1 MLSLITT
8 TLLSI
13 VSIFFILPWLILVL
27 IPVLT
32 VLGGIAYCI
41 YSVNKY
47 YIPNKF
53 IHKRSKVK
61 ASMYPFSEHIYYYEN
76 NRIVIPNENKIDNRK
91 PKQINLSSH
100 KSYSNQNRKSHHRR
114 L

>member
-1 MLSLITT
+1 MLSIITT

-13 VSIFFILPWLILVL
+13 VSVLFILPWLIVVL

-47 YIPNKF
+47 YIPKKYKQ
-53 IHKRSKVK
+53 KRSKIT
-61 ASMYPFSEHIYYYEN
+61 ASMYPYSEHVYYYEN
-76 NRIVIPNENKIDNRK
+76 NRIIIPNEKIIDNIK
-91 PKQINLSSH
+91 PQQINLSSH
-100 KSYSNQNRKSHHRR
+100 SSHINPNRKSSHRR